1 MFVPTISSRLA
12 FFGHSFCFLVTEEEI
27 SMKSISR
34 TLVFTLAMLMV
45 VQPMLSW
52 AGTGARVIPQGK
64 VSLLEEGKEATQFQ
78 SELPLPEGTL
88 MLCNGNCLVQTQ
100 NLQLVAQD
108 RAVFALAEG
117 KARWDLTVKSGQVDF
132 AMRADAKPIS
142 FHTPNDTIQMERAIV
157 PASGA
162 GMVRGSIKVSE
173 TESVLSMQE
182 GALQVMS
189 PDGTV
194 LIQPGQGIRLAAAPA
209 TTGATAGVAGSG
221 ETLYGGLTV
230 TTWALIGL
238 GVAAAIAI
246 PVALS
251 SGGGGD
257 ERPVSGQ

>member
-1 MFVPTISSRLA
+1 MGGDR
-12 FFGHSFCFLVTEEEI
+12 
-27 SMKSISR
+27 
-34 TLVFTLAMLMV
+34 
-45 VQPMLSW
+45 
-52 AGTGARVIPQGK
+52 ARVIPQGK

-108 RAVFALAEG
+108 RAIFALAEG

-142 FHTPNDTIQMERAIV
+142 FHTPLDTIQMEQAIV
-157 PASGA
+157 PVSGA
-162 GMVRGSIKVSE
+162 AMVRGSIKVGE
-173 TESVLSMQE
+173 AESVLSVQE
-182 GALQVMS
+182 GSLQVMG

-194 LIQPGQGIRLAAAPA
+194 LVQPGYGVRLAQTQSQPQSKDKKAGAVPPA
-209 TTGATAGVAGSG
+209 SGAG
-221 ETLYGGLTV
+221 EATYGGLTAPQ
-230 TTWALIGL
+230 WGLIAL

-251 SGGGGD
+251 SSGGD
-257 ERPVSGQ
+257 DGGTPISGQ